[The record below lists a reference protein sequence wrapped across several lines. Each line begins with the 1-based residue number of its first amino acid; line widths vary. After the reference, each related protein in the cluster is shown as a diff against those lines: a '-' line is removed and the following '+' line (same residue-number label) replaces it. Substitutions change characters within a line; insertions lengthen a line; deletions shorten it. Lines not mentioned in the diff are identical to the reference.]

1 MGSNLNKTKTELNN
15 EVETLLTIKNE
26 LETSLLEMNSKVENV
41 IRILKDDIRFS
52 GSIDK
57 RVTIGN
63 CIQLI
68 KNEFSIK

>member
-1 MGSNLNKTKTELNN
+1 MGSNLNKTTDELNN
-15 EVETLLTIKNE
+15 EVQALLIIKKE
-26 LETSLLEMNSKVENV
+26 LETSLLEMNSKVENI
-41 IRILKDDIRFS
+41 IRILKEDIRFS

-63 CIQLI
+63 CVQLI